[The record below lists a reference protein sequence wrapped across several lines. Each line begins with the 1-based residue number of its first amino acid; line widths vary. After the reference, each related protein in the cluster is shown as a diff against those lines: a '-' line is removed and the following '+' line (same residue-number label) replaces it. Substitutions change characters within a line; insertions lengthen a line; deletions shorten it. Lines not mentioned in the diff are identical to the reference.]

1 MSAWKLVILSV
12 GIIAVSIAAVMI
24 FRHTQRNR
32 DLTETLQWM
41 DQTYNPHD
49 GGDNLGQGHGW
60 EIHYL
65 RKGQTE
71 EVTEKFKMSFTR
83 VGDCNIVIHSETFPE
98 GVYSETPSTYEYAMN
113 LCDIDPESIKI
124 KTFDLHSKDLFDCA
138 DPEQVELYELDCRNA
153 EIEFRTRDGATTI
166 SEKGVKTFTKLTGT
180 NHELKTDSKTNKCWL
195 IVDDVLYAR
204 RLAKALKHAIELCG
218 GRASKF

>member
-1 MSAWKLVILSV
+1 MNKWKWCFVTIGVI
-12 GIIAVSIAAVMI
+12 AACIAAVVI
-24 FRHTQRNR
+24 VRSVQRNR
-32 DLTETLQWM
+32 DLAETLLWM

-71 EVTEKFKMSFTR
+71 QITEKFQMNFTR
-83 VGDCNIVIHSETFPE
+83 LGGCSIVIHSETFPE
-98 GVYSETPSTYEYAMN
+98 GVYNDLPSTHEYTMN

-124 KTFDLHSKDLFDCA
+124 KTYDLHKDVFDCA
-138 DPEQVELYELDCRNA
+138 DPEQVKGYELDCQNA
-153 EIEFRTRDGATTI
+153 EIEFRTRDGVTQI
-166 SEKGVKTFTKLTGT
+166 SEKRVETFMKLTKIDHKT
-180 NHELKTDSKTNKCWL
+180 TTDSKTNKCWL
-195 IVDDVLYAR
+195 IVDDVAYAQ

-218 GRASKF
+218 GKASKF